1 MPSRQTNRTVFYA
14 VSVLHAF
21 GGLLLMALCS
31 AAVNYDPAIERF
43 WWMLEDGRSF
53 LIVSICVGVVLI
65 LSGVLGMFG
74 ARARDKPALLCF
86 YATAF
91 VLVILEL
98 AFAGVAFEL
107 SKADVLDTHVPAF
120 KANWI
125 ALATESQS
133 GVKTTSAARAKDF
146 LTAVQTAGSCCG
158 FDDAAA
164 QEQNPP
170 LLECTS
176 ETACKATFLAE
187 VTRVVVTKC
196 VVIFVFGTIE
206 IVSLLAVFA
215 MTCRR
220 EKDVAFKKSKSHI
233 GNTVKV

>member
-1 MPSRQTNRTVFYA
+1 VVYA
-14 VSVLHAF
+14 AGVLHVF

-31 AAVNYDPAIERF
+31 AAINYDPAIERF

-53 LIVSICVGVVLI
+53 LIVSVCVGVVLMFV
-65 LSGVLGMFG
+65 GMLGMFG
-74 ARARDKPALLCF
+74 TRSRDKPALLCF
-86 YATAF
+86 YVTAF
-91 VLVILEL
+91 VLVVVEL

-107 SKADVLDTHVPAF
+107 SKAEVLDTYVPLF
-120 KANWI
+120 KENWI

-133 GVKTTSAARAKDF
+133 GVKTTSALRAKDF

-170 LLECTS
+170 LLECSS
-176 ETACKATFLAE
+176 ETACKSIFLAE
-187 VTRVVVTKC
+187 VTRVVITKC
-196 VVIFVFGTIE
+196 VVIFVLGTIE
-206 IVSLLAVFA
+206 IISLLLVCGL
-215 MTCRR
+215 TCRR